1 MFMSHTDV
9 VPVEDES
16 KWRFPPF
23 SATIADGRIFG
34 RGATDCKGLL
44 TAQLMA
50 VRILKRNG
58 IELEDGL
65 ILAAGADE
73 EHGGR
78 YGFGWLAD
86 NYPEKLAAP
95 FAVNEGGGT
104 PIEAAGALT
113 YVLGVGEKGRL
124 QVEIDVKGTSSHASV
139 PWQGTNALY
148 RLSRALS
155 SIEGFEADRDTSGAI
170 FDHLS
175 TFAIEH
181 APSAENVDDI
191 IAEIEPDNPRF
202 ASMLRALSR
211 MTLTPTMVRGGI
223 KSNSVPESIRL
234 TCDVRTLPHQDDD
247 YVQAAVGRGVGR
259 CTGRV
264 IRNRLHGAA
273 KLFAIRIAALRQH
286 PACHRAGP
294 AAGQHP
300 VGAGDQQRVY
310 RLAVHPAPGHGDL
323 RLLRLPP
330 GRRPDAQLHP
340 RHQRVGGHQEPG
352 ERHQDHAGPG
362 LRHAG
367 GEIAWGTTTCGL
379 TATGQIALVTLNR
392 PEKLNA
398 IDRHLHHDMMAAC
411 EELRDDDDVR
421 VVVFTGEGRGFCSG
435 ADLTGARPNDE
446 DAGRGERLDEY
457 NWVGRQALMVY
468 RDLNKPTIAAVNG
481 VAAGAGMGLALACD
495 MRVGCE
501 NTRFKTVF
509 IERSLSPD
517 SGLSYFLPRIV
528 GVEPG
533 V

>member
-1 MFMSHTDV
+1 MPDLTDLFRQVDEAENDIVALEQTLVRIPSVNTGFMPTGDETPVCELARDFLAEDGIESEILESAPNRGNLIARLEGRSGNAGLMFMSHTDV

-23 SATIADGRIFG
+23 SATIADGRVFG

-58 IELEDGL
+58 IALEDGL

-181 APSAENVDDI
+181 KPSAENVDDI
-191 IAEIEPDNPRF
+191 IADIETDNPRF

-247 YVQAAVGRGVGR
+247 YVRQQLDEVLAEIPGVS
-259 CTGRV
+259 
-264 IRNRLHGAA
+264 
-273 KLFAIRIAALRQH
+273 
-286 PACHRAGP
+286 
-294 AAGQHP
+294 
-300 VGAGDQQRVY
+300 Y
-310 RLAVHPAPGHGDL
+310 
-323 RLLRLPP
+323 
-330 GRRPDAQLHP
+330 
-340 RHQRVGGHQEPG
+340 
-352 ERHQDHAGPG
+352 
-362 LRHAG
+362 
-367 GEIAWGTTTCGL
+367 EI
-379 TATGQIALVTLNR
+379 
-392 PEKLNA
+392 
-398 IDRHLHHDMMAAC
+398 DYM
-411 EELRDDDDVR
+411 
-421 VVVFTGEGRGFCSG
+421 
-435 ADLTGARPNDE
+435 ARPNSSPFDSPLS
-446 DAGRGERLDEY
+446 DSIRR
-457 NWVGRQALMVY
+457 V
-468 RDLNKPTIAAVNG
+468 T
-481 VAAGAGMGLALACD
+481 GLALQRDNIQWVPAISNGFTDSRFTRPLGTVTYGFSGSHPDDDPMLNFSHGTNESAGIKSLVSGTKIMLGLVCD
-495 MRVGCE
+495 MLAV
-501 NTRFKTVF
+501 K
-509 IERSLSPD
+509 
-517 SGLSYFLPRIV
+517 
-528 GVEPG
+528 
-533 V
+533 